1 MFPPFHPCQYPH
13 VHATKTRISGDYFQ
27 SSCLTQS
34 TYSKL
39 LLERLSEAVK
49 DVETLLCRSN
59 GAENQIFILPTEHQ
73 LYNYSLVKSASVP
86 ASNGEC
92 TFQIYQI
99 CLVWRLV
106 PSRRFLQL
114 KSTLNKVYLIDQVHY
129 DAVLFSSDF
138 FQPISLSN
146 SLSISST
153 KLLVKQEAAAV
164 KLLSYLHS
172 YLHWQNVVCIHC
184 PASCTLVHISHKP
197 RSSGV
202 NVLLNLFC

>member
-114 KSTLNKVYLIDQVHY
+114 KSTLNKVYLIDQE
-129 DAVLFSSDF
+129 
-138 FQPISLSN
+138 
-146 SLSISST
+146 SI
-153 KLLVKQEAAAV
+153 KVKRG
-164 KLLSYLHS
+164 L
-172 YLHWQNVVCIHC
+172 
-184 PASCTLVHISHKP
+184 
-197 RSSGV
+197 
-202 NVLLNLFC
+202 VLLKEHKKPTIVRACAFTIRRIKVILSTLRENYISGFRRVYSAML